1 MSLVSI
7 KRFLAQAEAEAAYL
21 DVIGTLLDGVSTHAL
36 ELDRSACGSFR
47 RLIGEIRAGMN
58 AEASFETLRAKSGSA
73 VEAIGEYARETAR
86 LVHGQGAEMRNM
98 IAMLAT
104 TVVDIGGVGG
114 RAVSRLQTIGD
125 ELERTVAVQDV
136 AVLKTRLQACLG
148 DIRQAAK
155 QQKDES
161 TRMVQSLRREISRKQ
176 EAGPIIG
183 LDLITDLPGEAVAQA
198 QFQSALRSG
207 DRHHVAVF
215 VLRSV
220 QRINLRFGRSTGD
233 QVVRAL
239 KGYLAEQLSPAD
251 HMFRWPGPALVA
263 LLAGNDPVERVSAR
277 LKRILDRPVERSFD
291 VDGQSVRIPLSV
303 AWSLFSLTPS
313 VENLNRQIHDFVAS
327 QGVLDEELVPA

>member
-21 DVIGTLLDGVSTHAL
+21 DVIGTLLDGVAAHAL
-36 ELDRSACGSFR
+36 ELDRTACGSFR
-47 RLIGEIRAGMN
+47 RLIAEIRAGMN

-161 TRMVQSLRREISRKQ
+161 TRMVLSLRREISRKQ

-183 LDLITDLPGEAVAQA
+183 LDLVTDLPGEVVAQA
-198 QFQSALRSG
+198 QFQSALRTG

-220 QRINLRFGRSTGD
+220 QRINLRFGRSTG
-233 QVVRAL
+233 APS
-239 KGYLAEQLSPAD
+239 KAI
-251 HMFRWPGPALVA
+251 WPSSCRPLTTCSAGPA
-263 LLAGNDPVERVSAR
+263 PR
-277 LKRILDRPVERSFD
+277 
-291 VDGQSVRIPLSV
+291 
-303 AWSLFSLTPS
+303 WSPCW
-313 VENLNRQIHDFVAS
+313 
-327 QGVLDEELVPA
+327 PATIRWSGSPPA